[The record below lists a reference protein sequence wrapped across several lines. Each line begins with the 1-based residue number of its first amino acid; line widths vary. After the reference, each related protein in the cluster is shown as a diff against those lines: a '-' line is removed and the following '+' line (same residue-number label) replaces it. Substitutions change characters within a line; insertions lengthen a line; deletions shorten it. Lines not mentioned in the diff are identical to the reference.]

1 MHHRQSGML
10 HWRTNPHLRSPH
22 PLSPT
27 LHPSFYPFGKHKFV
41 FPCCPCPYLP
51 RQLVETAH
59 MTQQQIT
66 LVQNSWRILRDLD
79 AFLIGDL
86 FYSKLFFEHPE
97 LRSMFPKDMSDQYGK
112 LVGKFNLVFARLHQ
126 LESLKEEIVAMAR
139 RHVSYGA
146 QPKHYAY
153 VGEALLWTLERGL
166 GEHWTPP
173 VAEAWQA
180 CYEILAKAMIE
191 AGE

>member
-1 MHHRQSGML
+1 
-10 HWRTNPHLRSPH
+10 
-22 PLSPT
+22 
-27 LHPSFYPFGKHKFV
+27 
-41 FPCCPCPYLP
+41 
-51 RQLVETAH
+51 
-59 MTQQQIT
+59 
-66 LVQNSWRILRDLD
+66 
-79 AFLIGDL
+79 
-86 FYSKLFFEHPE
+86 
-97 LRSMFPKDMSDQYGK
+97 
-112 LVGKFNLVFARLHQ
+112 
-126 LESLKEEIVAMAR
+126 MAR